1 MVYLFCQKTH
11 IPGRAE
17 CRIGREISNRIKKC
31 RIGCRIGHEI
41 GGIKANH
48 MPFDTECVSWKLD
61 NDKSLVSVGY
71 FTLIISKLTRRQ
83 MKHRLYQ
90 TLSRLAAGMFCGCC
104 PPGSRKIRA
113 VPQNML

>member
-1 MVYLFCQKTH
+1 MSL
-11 IPGRAE
+11 GRTE

-71 FTLIISKLTRRQ
+71 FTLIISKLTQRQ

-90 TLSRLAAGMFCGCC
+90 TLSHLAAGMFCGCC